1 LVLAMKENL
10 FTKVIVVSIGFSLVF
25 FTMDSLNTTNNSSV
39 RSGWEQSTERLLRQQ
54 NEVYYD
60 GISSSY
66 KRLTNDLTNY
76 RILTNRI
83 VSNLED
89 RISELENRV
98 DSITNSLGGYEND

>member
-1 LVLAMKENL
+1 MKENL
-10 FTKVIVVSIGFSLVF
+10 FTKVIVVSIGFSLVL

>member
-1 LVLAMKENL
+1 MKENI

-54 NEVYYD
+54 NEAYYD